1 MKVQFQLFLCF
12 FKLGFIA
19 FGGGYSMIPLV
30 EREIVGRLQLMDQQT
45 FTDIVSIS
53 GGLPG
58 AVGLNV
64 AIFIGYTTGGLLGAV
79 AGAVAS
85 VLPCLIIIFALM
97 TLFSNISD
105 LPAVQ
110 KAMDGIRPVVVA
122 LIAYAS
128 YRIGKTA
135 YEAPPYLILTVTS
148 LALCLLLPSLPLP
161 LAVALGIATGLAI
174 TFVRRR
180 LWQ

>member
-58 AVGLNV
+58 AVG
-64 AIFIGYTTGGLLGAV
+64 
-79 AGAVAS
+79 
-85 VLPCLIIIFALM
+85 
-97 TLFSNISD
+97 
-105 LPAVQ
+105 
-110 KAMDGIRPVVVA
+110 
-122 LIAYAS
+122 
-128 YRIGKTA
+128 
-135 YEAPPYLILTVTS
+135 
-148 LALCLLLPSLPLP
+148 
-161 LAVALGIATGLAI
+161 
-174 TFVRRR
+174 
-180 LWQ
+180 